1 MQCQATSKQSGA
13 RCRRHATPGRSVCYY
28 HGGATPVGPAA
39 PNWRHG
45 RHSRYLPLD
54 LRDAFQ
60 ATLAD
65 PNRLALDAEIAL
77 VDARLG
83 QLLAGLEA
91 NGAARWPEAAAAMR
105 AYDAAQ
111 AAADRAG
118 MHAAVATLRDVIS
131 RGAAACEAWREL
143 HVAINQRRR
152 LVDSERRR
160 LEAANSTL
168 TAEQAMTLISTLAAS
183 VKAHVSDRKALAAIS
198 ADIERVLRNP
208 TASAPGNGR

>member
-13 RCRRHATPGRSVCYY
+13 RCRRHATPGRLVCHY
-28 HGGATPVGPAA
+28 HGGAAPVGPAA

-54 LRDAFQ
+54 LRAAFQ

-160 LEAANSTL
+160 LETAQSTM
-168 TAEQAMTLISTLAAS
+168 TAEQAMTFVGALAAS
-183 VKAHVSDRKALAAIS
+183 VKAHVTDRKALAAIS

-208 TASAPGNGR
+208 AASAPRNGR